1 MEIARVAG
9 RLIVFR
15 FPQKVVM
22 ADVAPFVAEVRRLLG
37 AVHQEGRR
45 GVTCGDVR
53 RTTILTSDVVE
64 ALVTLLKA
72 DNPVI
77 EKTGVVVGNATF
89 GLQVERMFR
98 EAANPKRQAFREVQP
113 LVARL
118 DASLDADERAAVR
131 AHLNVDG

>member
-1 MEIARVAG
+1 VEIARVAG

-22 ADVAPFVAEVRRLLG
+22 ADLGPFVADVRKLLG
-37 AVHQEGRR
+37 AVHAEGKRA
-45 GVTCGDVR
+45 VTCGDVR
-53 RTTILTSDVVE
+53 RTTILTPDVVDG
-64 ALVTLLKA
+64 LVNLLKA

-98 EAANPKRQAFREVQP
+98 EAANPNRQAFREVEP
-113 LVARL
+113 LTTWLA
-118 DASLDADERAAVR
+118 ASLDAAELAAAR
-131 AHLNVDG
+131 AHLGG